1 MERIVSHIE
10 YLLDHHE
17 CVIIPGFG
25 AFISRY
31 EPARIDVSK
40 GVITAP
46 GRTIIFNS
54 ELKHDDSLL
63 ASSYTRATGT
73 PYTVARATLS
83 EDVTMLK
90 CLLDSNG
97 EVCIGAI
104 GTLYANH
111 EGSVTFT
118 PANSTYVNLGL
129 QDLKTSIAEMTTE
142 AIPDVVVTDAPRRY
156 NRTIHR
162 VMRYAAMLV
171 ILLGTGIV
179 LSTPLTTPDRENV
192 IKASVCPIETIMTTE
207 IIEPEDNRPEFL
219 ISEPRPESAKAESPR
234 DNYCLVIASLA
245 NIEQARQFM
254 AQAGETAIGMFEN
267 NGRYRVYA
275 RTGASIADVIDH
287 QLEDKYPGAWPCAMP
302 AE

>member
-31 EPARIDVSK
+31 EPARIDTSK

-46 GRTIIFNS
+46 GRTIMFNN

-63 ASSYTRATGT
+63 ASSYARATGM
-73 PYTVARATLS
+73 PYTTACAKLS
-83 EDVTMLK
+83 EDVTMLR
-90 CLLDSNG
+90 CILDSNG
-97 EVCIGAI
+97 EVNIGAI
-104 GTLYANH
+104 GTLYVDH
-111 EGSVTFT
+111 EGSVIFT
-118 PANSTYVNLGL
+118 PSDSTYVNHGL
-129 QDLKTSIAEMTTE
+129 HDIKLAIENHTDT
-142 AIPDVVVTDAPRRY
+142 IPDVVETCAPRRY
-156 NRTIHR
+156 NSTIHR

-179 LSTPLTTPDRENV
+179 LSTPLTTPGREHV
-192 IKASVCPIETIMTTE
+192 VKASVCLIETAPTNEHFET
-207 IIEPEDNRPEFL
+207 EDNVPEFL
-219 ISEPRPESAKAESPR
+219 IAEPRPKSVEPESPR

-254 AQAGETAIGMFEN
+254 AQTGGTAIGMFES

-275 RTGASIADVIDH
+275 RTGASVADVIDH
-287 QLEDKYPGAWPCAMP
+287 HLEEKYPGAWPCAMP